1 MLEARSVDVAF
12 RGVVA
17 LQDVTMTLAREE
29 ILGLIGPNG
38 AGKTTLINVLS
49 GFVEPDRGEVLL
61 GGRVI
66 TRLAVHRRP
75 ALGLARTFQSVR
87 LFARLTVA
95 QNLEAAVLASGAR
108 GRARA
113 TVNELLERM
122 DLREHRDDPA
132 AQLSHGTERRVG
144 IARAL
149 ATAPALLLLDEPA
162 AGLDD
167 VETRELGVLLRRIHD
182 ELNVGM
188 LVVEHDMTLVM
199 ALCERLHVL
208 VDGRTLA
215 VGTPREMREDPGV
228 RDAYLGIEEERLVA
242 RG

>member
-1 MLEARSVDVAF
+1 
-12 RGVVA
+12 
-17 LQDVTMTLAREE
+17 
-29 ILGLIGPNG
+29 
-38 AGKTTLINVLS
+38 
-49 GFVEPDRGEVLL
+49 
-61 GGRVI
+61 
-66 TRLAVHRRP
+66 
-75 ALGLARTFQSVR
+75 
-87 LFARLTVA
+87 
-95 QNLEAAVLASGAR
+95 
-108 GRARA
+108 
-113 TVNELLERM
+113 M
-122 DLREHRDDPA
+122 DLLEHRDDPA

-167 VETRELGVLLRRIHD
+167 TETRELGVLLRRIHD